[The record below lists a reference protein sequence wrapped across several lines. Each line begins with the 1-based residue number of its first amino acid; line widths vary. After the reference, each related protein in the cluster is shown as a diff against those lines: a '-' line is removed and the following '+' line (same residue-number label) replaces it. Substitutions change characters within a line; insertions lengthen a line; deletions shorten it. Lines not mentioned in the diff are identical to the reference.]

1 MNLIKTSFYT
11 SISTAVT
18 FLSGFIVTKVV
29 AVKIGPEGMA
39 YVGQYQNS
47 IAILAMFSTFAITSG
62 VIKYLST
69 YRDDPVKQQQ
79 VVTTAMSIIILCSL
93 AVSFFVIPA
102 SVFLS
107 KTAFHTADFWVVYLL
122 YGLFVGIISLNTLF
136 SSVLNGLKEIRFLT
150 TVNIIGSLTGI
161 LFTVGFAYLLGVKGV
176 LIASNFTALVVFCI
190 NIYYS
195 KKLKNIHCKPNF
207 KKWDVP
213 MVKLLLAFTLMGLV
227 SGFAS
232 PTMQLL
238 VRDRIISK
246 FSLTDAGCWQAVTRI
261 SDYYLAFIT
270 TVLGVYYLPRLS
282 EIDSKAELRKEI
294 FNGYKIILPVVGLL
308 AVLIWVF
315 KVWIVHILFTVDFLP
330 MIPLFKYQLI
340 GDFLKIGSWLLG
352 FIMLSKALT
361 KTFIISEIIFSSSF
375 VILSYLFMDRYG
387 VIGATYAFCLNYALY
402 WVLMFVLMRKYI
414 F

>member
-1 MNLIKTSFYT
+1 MNLVKTSFYT

-79 VVTTAMSIIILCSL
+79 VVTTAMSIIILCSF

-102 SVFLS
+102 SGFLS

-136 SSVLNGLKEIRFLT
+136 SSVLNGLKEIKFLT

-161 LFTVGFAYLLGVKGV
+161 VFTVGFAYLLGVKGV

-195 KKLKNIHCKPNF
+195 KKLKNIHWKPNF

-213 MVKLLLAFTLMGLV
+213 MVKLLLAFTLMGFV

-238 VRDRIISK
+238 VRDRIISN

-282 EIDSKAELRKEI
+282 EINSKAELRKEI

-308 AVLIWVF
+308 ALLIYIF
-315 KVWIVHILFTVDFLP
+315 KVWIVHILFTADFLP

-375 VILSYLFMDRYG
+375 VILSYIFMDRYG
-387 VIGATYAFCLNYALY
+387 VIGATYAFCVNYALY
-402 WVLMFVLMRKYI
+402 WVLMAVLMRKYI

>member
-1 MNLIKTSFYT
+1 
-11 SISTAVT
+11 
-18 FLSGFIVTKVV
+18 
-29 AVKIGPEGMA
+29 MA
-39 YVGQYQNS
+39 YVGQFQNS

-69 YRDDPVKQQQ
+69 YKDDPVKQQQ

-93 AVSFFVIPA
+93 GVSFFVIPT
-102 SVFLS
+102 SGFLS
-107 KTAFHTADFWVVYLL
+107 KTAFHTTDFWVVYVL
-122 YGLFVGIISLNTLF
+122 YGLFVSIISLNTLF
-136 SSVLNGLKEIRFLT
+136 ASVLNGLKEIRFLT
-150 TVNIIGSLTGI
+150 TVNIIGSLVGI

-195 KKLKNIHCKPNF
+195 KKLKNIKWKPNF
-207 KKWDVP
+207 KHWDVP

-232 PTMQLL
+232 PAMQLL

-246 FSLTDAGCWQAVTRI
+246 FSLIDAGCWQAVTRI

-282 EIDSKAELRKEI
+282 EINSKIELRKEI
-294 FNGYKIILPVVGLL
+294 FYGYKIILPVVGLL
-308 AVLIWVF
+308 ALFIWIF
-315 KVWIVHILFTVDFLP
+315 KVWIVHILFTADFLP

-375 VILSYLFMDRYG
+375 VILSYFFMDRYG

-402 WVLMFVLMRKYI
+402 WVLMVVLMRKYI

>member
-1 MNLIKTSFYT
+1 MNLLKTSFFT

-18 FLSGFIVTKVV
+18 FLSGFVVTKVV
-29 AVKIGPEGMA
+29 AVKIGPVGMA
-39 YVGQYQNS
+39 YVGQFQNS

-69 YRDDPVKQQQ
+69 YKDEPLKQQQ
-79 VVTTAMSIIILCSL
+79 VVTTAISIIILCSL
-93 AVSFFVIPA
+93 AVSLFVIPA
-102 SVFLS
+102 SNFLS
-107 KTAFHTADFWVVYLL
+107 RASFHNSDFWLVYLL
-122 YGLFVGIISLNTLF
+122 YGLFVTIISLNTLF
-136 SSVLNGLKEIRFLT
+136 SSVLNGLKEIRILT

-161 LFTVGFAYLLGVKGV
+161 LFTVSFATLFGVKGV
-176 LIASNFTALVVFCI
+176 LIASNFTAFTVFCI

-195 KKLKNIHCKPNF
+195 KKLKNISWKPNF

-213 MVKLLLAFTLMGLV
+213 MVKLLLPFTLMGFV

-261 SDYYLAFIT
+261 SDYYLAFII

-282 EIDSKAELRKEI
+282 EINSKDELRKEI
-294 FNGYKIILPVVGLL
+294 LNGYKIILPVVGLL
-308 AVLIWVF
+308 AALIWIF
-315 KVWIVHILFTVDFLP
+315 KVWIVHILFTADFLL

-361 KTFIISEIIFSSSF
+361 KIFIISEIIFSSSF
-375 VILSYLFMDRYG
+375 VVLSYLFMDSYG

-402 WVLMFVLMRKYI
+402 WILMLLLMRKYI